1 MIFHARQRNGIA
13 KPKILRWFSGAALAA
28 VLAGCSA
35 FGSSGPSS
43 NAIADASDHP
53 LAAATIS
60 VVPLTED
67 VARQL
72 VAADQSEQFSQLFGS
87 GEAIEPVIGR
97 GDVLE
102 ISLWEAP
109 PAVLFGS
116 ASTGQLSDLA
126 VSSNNLTIP
135 GHVVDQ
141 NGLINIPF
149 AGSIRAEGRTL
160 AEIEREIVSRL
171 RGKAHQPQA
180 SVRLT
185 RNQATIVTVV
195 GDVANSG
202 QVPLTPKGERLLDV
216 LAGAGGPKNA
226 VDKTVIQL
234 TRGNQIASMPLE
246 ALIGDPRQNVFAR
259 PGDVVAVRYQPYS
272 FTAFGATGSNAELP
286 IEATGI
292 NLAQALG
299 RVGGLRDDR
308 ADARGVFIYRL
319 EEPTLLGTLKPAN
332 SRLTVDGKMPVIY
345 RLDLKDPRSFFV
357 AQSFPIRNHD
367 VLYVSNAPM
376 SDLQKFTNMISSV
389 TFPIIGIKNTL
400 DPQ

>member
-1 MIFHARQRNGIA
+1 M
-13 KPKILRWFSGAALAA
+13 AAT
-28 VLAGCSA
+28 LAGCSA
-35 FGSSGPSS
+35 FGASGPTSRAIVGSS
-43 NAIADASDHP
+43 DQTLAS
-53 LAAATIS
+53 ATIN

-72 VAADQSEQFSQLFGS
+72 VTANQNAHFFDLFGDS
-87 GEAIEPVIGR
+87 GAQGPLIGP

-109 PAVLFGS
+109 PAVLFGAAAPALLRDVTA
-116 ASTGQLSDLA
+116 ASNSLS
-126 VSSNNLTIP
+126 IP
-135 GHVVDQ
+135 GSVVDED
-141 NGLINIPF
+141 GRISVPF
-149 AGSIRAEGRTL
+149 AGSIQAAGRTP
-160 AEIEREIVSRL
+160 AQIEREIVARL

-180 SVRLT
+180 SVRLA
-185 RNQATIVTVV
+185 RNLATLVTVV
-195 GDVANSG
+195 GDVPNSG

-216 LAGAGGPKNA
+216 VAAAGGAKNA
-226 VDKTVIQL
+226 VNKTVIQI
-234 TRGNQIASMPLE
+234 TRGNQVASMPLGTVISD
-246 ALIGDPRQNVFAR
+246 ARQNIYAR
-259 PGDVVAVRYQPYS
+259 PGDVVTVLYQPYS
-272 FTAFGATGSNAELP
+272 FTAFGATGSNSELP

-292 NLAQALG
+292 NLAEALG

-319 EEPTLLGTLKPAN
+319 EDPGQLGSLKPATA
-332 SRLTVDGKMPVIY
+332 RLTADGKMPVIY

-357 AQSFPIRNHD
+357 AQSFPVRNRD

-376 SDLQKFTNMISSV
+376 ADLQKFTNMVSSV